1 MFDINIREEELKNK
15 VAKEYFGAY
24 DATEIISNIDFAVA
38 DLPEPDTPPEERLY
52 YLWAEAKSGTSK
64 NIYHSLVQLIL
75 TVGRY
80 RVADNRRPP
89 EYLGA
94 FDAEKIAFIPF
105 GDIVDIFS
113 LNDFNWTVRP
123 SDHETKEFGILLHRV
138 EETLRRKTL
147 FFGYDKDDEALRAFI
162 KGKFRRDGKIGGQIR
177 INRNNFVHIYRRWRE
192 KVMPSIDVNWEIIK
206 KQGIIS
212 ADFFLADVLSDGD
225 RTLAESL
232 FVLLEETS
240 YILAR
245 GKDEGGFS
253 FHKTAEFKDKG
264 KAHRQFWDRY
274 VRPPK
279 KEYWD
284 YLISRRDLLV
294 PQDVRER
301 KGSFFTPR
309 RWVELSQEKL
319 GETLGEDW
327 QDKYYIW
334 DCCAGTGNLLEGLTN
349 KYNIYA
355 STLDKQDVDVI
366 CERIDKMNR
375 EVAGSLFEG
384 QEGAGSNLLEKHVF
398 QFDFLND
405 DLLGDKVPESLKAIL
420 KDPEERKKLIIYI
433 NPPYA
438 EATNARTVTGT
449 GENRSGVATEN
460 AIHAKYKEEMG
471 KASNELYAQF
481 LIRIY
486 KELDGCILGQFSKLK
501 HLLGSNFSDFRKAFR
516 PKLLSLFLVPADT
529 FDNVKGQ
536 FPIGFF
542 IWDTAREETFTA
554 IEAEVYDREGMP
566 LDGKRIER
574 MERESI
580 NRWAKKLD
588 TGANGII
595 GYMENPTPD
604 IQNNKYLNF
613 KNVEGTRHNN
623 YFKINQDTL
632 LTSAVYFAVRL
643 SIDQTWLNDRDQF
656 YRPEGTAWREDGE
669 FLSDCL
675 IYTLFHGQN
684 RITSAEG
691 INHWIPFTESEVGAQ
706 ERFQSRFMTD
716 FIAGKLPK
724 AKTPE
729 KLIAEETEAATI
741 PQGDKPLALS
751 PEAELVME
759 SGRNLWRYYHSRPDA
774 NPNASFYDI
783 REHFQGRDDKGRMNN
798 GSTDETYTRLIENLR
813 RSLRY
818 LGDHKIAPK
827 AYAYGFLLK

>member
-1 MFDINIREEELKNK
+1 MFDSNIREEELKNK
-15 VAKEYFGAY
+15 VAQKYFGAY
-24 DATEIISNIDFAVA
+24 DATEIISNVDFSVA

-162 KGKFRRDGKIGGQIR
+162 KNKFRRDGKIGGQIR

-192 KVMPSIDVNWEIIK
+192 KVMPSIDVNWEVIK

-212 ADFFLADVLSDGD
+212 ADFFLADVLSDRD

-232 FVLLEETS
+232 FVLLEETN
-240 YILAR
+240 YTLAR

-253 FHKTAEFKDKG
+253 FHKTAEFEDQG
-264 KAHRQFWDRY
+264 KAHKQFWDRY

-319 GETLGEDW
+319 GETLGEEW
-327 QDKYYIW
+327 QDRYYIW

-366 CERIDKMNR
+366 KERIGNMNA

-384 QEGAGSNLLEKHVF
+384 KEGMGSNLLESHIF

-405 DLLGDKVPESLKAIL
+405 DLLGEKVPDSLKAIL
-420 KDPEERKKLIIYI
+420 KDPEERKKLIVYI

-449 GENRSGVATEN
+449 GENRSGVATEYKT
-460 AIHAKYKEEMG
+460 HSKYKGEMG
-471 KASNELYAQF
+471 KAANEIYAQF
-481 LIRIY
+481 LMRIY
-486 KELDGCILGQFSKLK
+486 KELNGCILGQFSKLK
-501 HLLGSNFSDFRKAFR
+501 HLLGSNFKDFRTAFR

-554 IEAEVYDREGMP
+554 IEAEVYDRDGMP
-566 LDGKRIER
+566 LEGKQIEATEKPRLTQFLKELPDTKAEEERIGLI
-574 MERESI
+574 SV
-580 NRWAKKLD
+580 
-588 TGANGII
+588 
-595 GYMENPTPD
+595 YPPD
-604 IQNNKYLNF
+604 MQNNNRFSILSKAQKRYCNSITASNLI
-613 KNVEGTRHNN
+613 G
-623 YFKINQDTL
+623 I
-632 LTSAVYFAVRL
+632 SVYFAVRL
-643 SIDQTWLNDRDQF
+643 STDQTWLNDRDQF
-656 YRPEGTAWREDGE
+656 YCPEGTAWSGDGE

-684 RITSAEG
+684 RITSSEG
-691 INHWIPFTESEVGAQ
+691 VNHWIPFTESEVGAK
-706 ERFQSRFMTD
+706 ERFKSRFMTD
-716 FIAGKLPK
+716 FISGKLPGVK
-724 AKTPE
+724 ASG
-729 KLIAEETEAATI
+729 KLIEEESEAPSI
-741 PQGDKPLALS
+741 PQGDQPIALS

-759 SGRNLWRYYHSRPDA
+759 SGRNLWRYYHSRADA
-774 NPNASFYDI
+774 NPDASFYDI
-783 REHFQGRDDKGRMNN
+783 REYFQGRDDKGRMNN
-798 GSTDETYTRLIENLR
+798 GSADETYTRLLENLR

-827 AYAYGFLLK
+827 TRLYGFLLG